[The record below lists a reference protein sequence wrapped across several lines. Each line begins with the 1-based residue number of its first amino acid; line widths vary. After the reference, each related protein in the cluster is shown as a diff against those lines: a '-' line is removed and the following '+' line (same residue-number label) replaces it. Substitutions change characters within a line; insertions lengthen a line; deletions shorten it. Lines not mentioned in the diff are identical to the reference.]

1 VRVPRSLL
9 LALALLFAAGSTF
22 YSLAWIYYIRLQPDV
37 QLGITYVPDPDQLDA
52 IRLRSVVP
60 DSPAARAGLQADD
73 LILAV
78 NGETGELRRVL
89 STMLGEARPGD
100 TIRLR
105 VAREGWHAPRPIEA
119 RLQPRTAA
127 NGALRLPERVAA
139 EIVSFYPL
147 PFLIV
152 GIAVLLQRPDDR
164 YAWLLALVFTGF
176 ICAAPLWQF
185 EPRIHRSIAPFM
197 FAWWGMFV
205 SLLPALFYWFFA
217 RFPSP
222 SPLDRRAPW
231 LKYVLLVVGLTVGV
245 FVSAL
250 GAFGGP
256 RAVERL
262 FGTLAVGTLGGL
274 PPLVWG
280 VIAYNLTGQ
289 ALGITSGVMNAFG
302 PPEVRRKV
310 RVIMAGSLVGLAPV
324 ATVQTYAAIRG
335 IAVEQLPT
343 IVWTGAVMALF
354 MMPFSFAY
362 AVVKHRV
369 LEIPVLIRRSARY
382 LLVRR
387 GLVTLT
393 GLGVL
398 AMTFVFAR
406 AIGTL
411 FGEAGASTAPISLV
425 AGAVF
430 GIALASAGGRL
441 LRNATA
447 RIDRAF
453 FRSAYDVRR
462 ILQALAEQSRTVT
475 DRTALAGLLA
485 GSLNEAL
492 HPSSLCIFIRDD
504 AGDFVRCDPDGAA
517 GTRLDASVLAS
528 LNLPEDGV
536 RAVEPREQAAT
547 VLAPVLGE
555 PPELVAVMQ
564 GRDEDVEGLIL
575 LGPRLAEEPY
585 SGEDQE
591 LIAAVGTQAGVTLE
605 NIRLAESMA
614 ARMEAERSA
623 ARELEIARE
632 VQLKLLPQ
640 KAPALATLDCAG
652 ICLQARAVGGDY
664 YDFLDLGPGRVGLV
678 LADISGKGI
687 SAALLMAS
695 LQANLRGQYA
705 QTSADLVRVLY
716 SLNRIFY
723 DSTAPSH
730 YATLF
735 FGIYDEDTRRLQYAN
750 CGHLP
755 PALRR
760 ADGTLERLDG
770 TAPVVGLFDEWTCAS
785 REIVLDAGD
794 SLVIFSDGVTDALN
808 DAGEEFGEDR
818 LLEVIEAHPADA
830 AAPLMRTIVD
840 HVTAYASATPFDDLT
855 LMVATGRR

>member
-1 VRVPRSLL
+1 VLVPRSLL

-37 QLGITYVPDPDQLDA
+37 QLGITYAPEPDNLA
-52 IRLRSVVP
+52 TIRLRSVVP
-60 DSPAARAGLQADD
+60 GSAAERAGLRQDD
-73 LILAV
+73 LIVAV
-78 NGETGELRRVL
+78 NGETADLRRVL
-89 STMLGEARPGD
+89 SAVLIQARPGD
-100 TIRLR
+100 TIRLS
-105 VAREGWHAPRPIEA
+105 VAREGWQAPRQIET
-119 RLQPRTAA
+119 RLQPRMAA
-127 NGALRLPERVAA
+127 GGALRLPERVAA

-164 YAWLLALVFTGF
+164 HAWLLALVFTGF

-185 EPRIHRSIAPFM
+185 EARIHRGIAPFM

-217 RFPSP
+217 RFPAP
-222 SPLDRRAPW
+222 SRLDRRAPW
-231 LKYVLLVVGLTVGV
+231 LKFALLAVGLTLGI
-245 FVSAL
+245 FLSAL
-250 GAFGGP
+250 GAVGGP

-262 FGTLAVGTLGGL
+262 FGTLAIGTLGGL
-274 PPLVWG
+274 PPVVWG
-280 VIAYNLTGQ
+280 LLAYNLTGQ
-289 ALGITSGVMNAFG
+289 ALGIVSGVMNAFG

-343 IVWTGAVMALF
+343 VVWTGAIIALF
-354 MMPFSFAY
+354 IMPFSFAY
-362 AVVKHRV
+362 AVVKHQV
-369 LEIPVLIRRSARY
+369 LEIPVLLRRSARY

-406 AIGTL
+406 TIGAL
-411 FGEAGASTAPISLV
+411 FGEAGASTAPISLI

-441 LRNATA
+441 LQNATA

-475 DRTALAGLLA
+475 DRAALARLLA
-485 GSLNEAL
+485 GSLHEAL
-492 HPSSLCIFIRDD
+492 HPSSLAILVRDE
-504 AGDFVRCDPDGAA
+504 AGGFVRCDPSDGDTPLAGHMLADLDLPANGVRIVRPDDRAA
-517 GTRLDASVLAS
+517 PPLTRL
-528 LNLPEDGV
+528 
-536 RAVEPREQAAT
+536 
-547 VLAPVLGE
+547 LGE
-555 PPELVAVMQ
+555 RPELVAVMQ

-623 ARELEIARE
+623 ARELDIARE

-723 DSTAPSH
+723 DTTAPSH

-770 TAPVVGLFDEWTCAS
+770 TAPVVGLFDEWTCSS

-808 DAGEEFGEDR
+808 EAGEEFGEER
-818 LLEVIEAHPADA
+818 LLQVIETHPAAA

-840 HVTAYASATPFDDLT
+840 AVTGYTSGPPFDDLT
-855 LMVATGRR
+855 LMVARGRR